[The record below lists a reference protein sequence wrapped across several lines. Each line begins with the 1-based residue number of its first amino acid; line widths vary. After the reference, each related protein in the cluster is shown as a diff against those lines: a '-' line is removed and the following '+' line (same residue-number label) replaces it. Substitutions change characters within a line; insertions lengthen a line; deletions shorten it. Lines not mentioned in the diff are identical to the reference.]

1 MDENLIIGDSLTL
14 AEETSD
20 PDKKYIVLKVIGFID
35 SNNFFDF
42 QREVNNILQSGYK
55 NVVFNCE
62 ELNYVSSSGI
72 AAFTSFY
79 KTVKEKNGIVV
90 LSNLQKR
97 VKEIFHLIKMSSILK
112 IVDTVDEAVGSLTN
126 G

>member
-14 AEETSD
+14 VEESSD

-55 NVVFNCE
+55 NVIFNCG

-79 KTVKEKNGIVV
+79 KTVKEKNGVVV
-90 LSNLQKR
+90 LANLQKR
-97 VKEIFHLIKMSSILK
+97 VKEIFYLIKMSSILK
-112 IVDTVDEAVGSLTN
+112 IADSVEDAVGSLIN